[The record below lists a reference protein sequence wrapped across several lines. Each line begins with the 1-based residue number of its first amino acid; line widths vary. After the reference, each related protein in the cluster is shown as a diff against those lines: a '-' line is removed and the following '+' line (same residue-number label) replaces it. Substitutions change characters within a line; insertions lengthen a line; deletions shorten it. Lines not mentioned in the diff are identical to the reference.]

1 MTPEEFI
8 RKINQSLKTGNMD
21 DSLLKHE
28 TRFLRGKYLLKI
40 IENVLKV
47 LKSFDFKDT
56 IIFEDN
62 TAYIKLNGI
71 KLKLNSTLY
80 LKHQGKNFISQSLNT
95 INFIKTIKLNP
106 KIIIDVGACWGEYS
120 LFFAKEFPIAQYLV
134 LKDRQLILKH
144 SKIT

>member
-8 RKINQSLKTGNMD
+8 RKINQSLKTGEMD

-56 IIFEDN
+56 IMFEECVP
-62 TAYIKLNGI
+62 YINQNGI
-71 KLKLNSTLY
+71 KLKLNSSLY
-80 LKHQGKNFISQSLNT
+80 LKHQGKKFISESFNS
-95 INFIKTIKLNP
+95 IKFIKTMKLNP
-106 KIIIDVGACWGEYS
+106 KIIIDLGTCWGEYS
-120 LFFAKEFPIAQYLV
+120 LFFAKELA
-134 LKDRQLILKH
+134 
-144 SKIT
+144 